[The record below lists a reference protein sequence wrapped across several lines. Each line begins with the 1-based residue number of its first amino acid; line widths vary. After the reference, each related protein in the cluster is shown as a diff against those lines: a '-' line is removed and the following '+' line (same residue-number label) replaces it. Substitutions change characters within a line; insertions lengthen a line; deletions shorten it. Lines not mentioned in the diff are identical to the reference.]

1 MRTNRVPLVAALG
14 IASLLTPFATR
25 TATAQVVTNSGG
37 DVVMLSQ
44 KNVVDHLI
52 VGDSIEVD
60 MAQLASSRTQN
71 TAVRDLASMLV
82 TDHTAHLDNL
92 RKLAGKSDIGREASS
107 GDTSSTH
114 LLRVL
119 TQLKTMP
126 ADSGFDRAF
135 VQAQIDHHR
144 DAIASLKVMRSAA
157 KDDDLQQDIDKTL
170 PLLEQH
176 LSRAT
181 QVAAQLAIP
190 SIPADTTLKD
200 VKIPVDT
207 TPTGVKI
214 PADTTPTAVKIPPTQ

>member
-1 MRTNRVPLVAALG
+1 MRTTRVPLIAALG
-14 IASLLTPFATR
+14 IASLLTPFAPR
-25 TATAQVVTNSGG
+25 SASAQVTVTNSAG
-37 DVVMLSQ
+37 DVQLFSQ

-71 TAVRDLASMLV
+71 AAVRDLAAMLV
-82 TDHTAHLDNL
+82 TDHTAHLGNL
-92 RKLAGKSDIGREASS
+92 RKLAGKSDIGREANAA
-107 GDTSSTH
+107 DTSSTH
-114 LLRVL
+114 LLRIL

-144 DAIASLKVMRSAA
+144 EAIASLKSMRAAA
-157 KDDDLQQDIDKTL
+157 KDDDLQHDIDRTL
-170 PLLEQH
+170 PVLETH

-190 SIPADTTLKD
+190 TDRKS
-200 VKIPVDT
+200 VV
-207 TPTGVKI
+207 
-214 PADTTPTAVKIPPTQ
+214 